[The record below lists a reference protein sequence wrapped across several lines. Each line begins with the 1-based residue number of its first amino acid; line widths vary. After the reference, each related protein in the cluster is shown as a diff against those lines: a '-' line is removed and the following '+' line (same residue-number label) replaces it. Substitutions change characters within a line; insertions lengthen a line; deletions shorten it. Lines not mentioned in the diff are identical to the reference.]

1 MQAAA
6 QLSLPESA
14 AIDWLMRKNLEKADY
29 AAALYYADAFLR
41 TRPQFI
47 DYVMPTLVR
56 MAEDKTAN
64 QPLKTLL
71 VDDPPWRGSFFP
83 CFQVAYRTRARRWI
97 CCWHSDGLRPR

>member
-97 CCWHSDGLRPR
+97 CC